1 MRSRPLRWSIGGATF
16 ALALALSSMV
26 ATPANATSAHH
37 PAPSHVSHSS
47 YGDPHMTVLASGL
60 NQPKKLS
67 IGPNGDVIVA
77 ESGDGVIPSSCT
89 DGNEVSCLDMSS
101 SIASIS
107 PWGNVRTLV
116 GDLPSVGAP
125 GDPTAESTGVAQA
138 RYVNGK
144 LYALFQN
151 TNIDATTGE
160 QQYGPGG
167 ALLGDLVAF
176 SKHHPS
182 ATNAKVLAQFGPF
195 EAANNPDNGEGTAVA
210 VGQEAAIDSD
220 PYAFVPWHGGFAVA
234 DAAGNDLLFVKNG
247 KISVLAVFPTITEIA
262 PPGTL
267 GPTQTTPV
275 PVEAQPV
282 PDSVAVGPD
291 GALYIGQLGGFPFG
305 VGQQSVFRYSKQSGL
320 KTYATGFTAIGDV
333 AFDHSGNLLVLE
345 IDQIGLND
353 PSTGL
358 PTPGALIKVDRWS
371 KHQTTL
377 LTDGLEFPTGMA
389 VGNHGEIYISN
400 YGVLPATG
408 GPFGLS
414 GQVVKVTFKR
424 GCM

>member
-1 MRSRPLRWSIGGATF
+1 MHSRQLRWSIGGATF
-16 ALALALSSMV
+16 ALVLAVSGMV
-26 ATPANATSAHH
+26 ATPANASSAHH
-37 PAPSHVSHSS
+37 PTPSHVSHSS
-47 YGDPHMTVLASGL
+47 YGSPHMTVLASGL

-77 ESGDGVIPSSCT
+77 ESGDGATPSTCI
-89 DGNEVSCLDMSS
+89 DGTQVSCLDMSS
-101 SIASIS
+101 AIASIS
-107 PWGNVRTLV
+107 PWGHVRTLV
-116 GDLPSVGAP
+116 GDLPSVGSP
-125 GDPTAESTGVAQA
+125 GSPVGEATGVAQA

-144 LYALFQN
+144 LIAVFQN
-151 TNIDATTGE
+151 TNIDATTGD

-176 SKHHPS
+176 TGKHNSKTH
-182 ATNAKVLAQFGPF
+182 VLAQLGPF

-210 VGQEAAIDSD
+210 IGEEAAIDSD

-247 KISVLAVFPTITEIA
+247 KISVLAVFPTISEIA
-262 PPGTL
+262 PPFTL
-267 GPTQTTPV
+267 GPDQTEPV
-275 PVEAQPV
+275 PVDAQPV
-282 PDSVAVGPD
+282 PDSLAVGPD

-305 VGQQSVFRYSKQSGL
+305 VGQQSVFRYSKHSGL
-320 KTYATGFTAIGDV
+320 TTYATGFTAIGDV

-345 IDQIGLND
+345 IDQIGLDD
-353 PSTGL
+353 PSPGL

-400 YGVLPATG
+400 FGVLSATG
-408 GPFGLS
+408 GPDGLS